1 MYASEGRAIAKSRE
15 KAELEKT
22 QTLVRRERERK
33 KGRLGNKRR

>member
-1 MYASEGRAIAKSRE
+1 
-15 KAELEKT
+15 LEKT